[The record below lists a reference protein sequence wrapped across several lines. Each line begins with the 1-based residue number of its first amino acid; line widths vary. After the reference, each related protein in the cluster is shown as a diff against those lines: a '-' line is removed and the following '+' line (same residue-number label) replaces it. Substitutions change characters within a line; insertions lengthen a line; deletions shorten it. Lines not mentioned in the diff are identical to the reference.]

1 MGYHGF
7 PYYNRFIAESITNQ
21 GRQII
26 SSAAVSFENFLGDS
40 LSFSSESELFEFLN
54 NVHKEYKSIKPIEV
68 TQFID
73 YNQYIMDKLYD
84 RLISKCDFDYSD
96 EFKMQLEKIIKNKSI
111 EELIL
116 LYYKNNL
123 KAFNQNQFIKD
134 KYHYLMDNIDE
145 LVLPD
150 LNMIKE
156 EKCKDV
162 ANDIWDFYKIF
173 VLYDYPI
180 FDRVRKNMYIDK
192 KVILAEDTDSNFI
205 CLNQFIQ
212 YIKKDV
218 MNQQYNKSESTL
230 TFIAVN
236 LITCYLGFVVDA
248 ALHTLCKYMY
258 VTPEYAK
265 RLNMKNEFYLSRM
278 LFTDK
283 KKRYISNSILQ
294 EGQLLNNGEGLPE
307 IKGFDFKK
315 STTKPF
321 VRDYYENICQND
333 ILKADHINV
342 EKIFIKLMELK
353 ADIEN
358 SMKTGES
365 KYFKQAN
372 VQLAEHYKKPYSS
385 QGYTS
390 ILLWNALCPKYAMD
404 LPTDTDIVPIK
415 DLRNKKNMEWFKEK
429 YPEAYYRLEKNI
441 LLNSNKDLSNIG
453 LKYIAKPK
461 NSDIPLPEWFSDLVD
476 CNKIVNDTLS
486 LFYPIMESL
495 GLKVLKTNATTN
507 YLSNMVD
514 L

>member
-7 PYYNRFIAESITNQ
+7 LFYNRFIAESITNQ

-26 SSAAVSFENFLGDS
+26 SSAAVAFENFLGDS
-40 LSFSSESELFEFLN
+40 ISFSTESELFSFLDN
-54 NVHKEYKSIKPIEV
+54 LHDEYKSLKGLNASN
-68 TQFID
+68 FID
-73 YNQYIMDKLYD
+73 YNNDILEKTYNRIK
-84 RLISKCDFDYSD
+84 SKCQFEYDDSLM
-96 EFKMQLEKIIKNKSI
+96 EVIHTILSNKSP
-111 EELIL
+111 EELL
-116 LYYKNNL
+116 LIYYKNNL
-123 KAFNQNQFIKD
+123 AAFNKNPFIID
-134 KYHYLMDNIDE
+134 KYHYLMDHITE
-145 LVLPD
+145 LTLPD
-150 LNMIKE
+150 LEMIQE
-156 EKCKDV
+156 GDCKTV
-162 ANDIWDFYKIF
+162 AQDIWDFYKVF
-173 VLYDYPI
+173 VLYNHPV
-180 FDRVRKNMYIDK
+180 FDRVRKNMYLDK

-205 CLNQFIQ
+205 CLNHFIE
-212 YIKKDV
+212 YIKNDV
-218 MNQQYNKSESTL
+218 MNQQYNKPESSL

-248 ALHTLCKYMY
+248 ALQSLCKYMK

-315 STTKPF
+315 STTKPY
-321 VRDYYENICQND
+321 VRDYFENICQDD
-333 ILKADHINV
+333 ILKAARIDV
-342 EKIFIKLMELK
+342 EKIFAKLMELRV
-353 ADIEN
+353 DIEN
-358 SMKTGES
+358 SMKNGES

-372 VQLAEHYKKPYSS
+372 VQLAGHYKKPYSS

-390 ILLWNALCPKYAMD
+390 ILLWNALCPKYAME

-415 DLRNKKNMEWFKEK
+415 DLRNKRNMEWFKEK
-429 YPEAYYRLEKNI
+429 YPEAYYSLEKNI

-461 NSDIPLPEWFSDLVD
+461 NTDIPLPEWFSDLVD
-476 CNKIVNDTLS
+476 CDKIINDTLS

-495 GLKVLKTNATTN
+495 GLKVLKTTSTTN